1 MVMMMMMMMM
11 IHIPLY
17 VSIILFCC
25 CNVITVIVACQENG
39 KMIQVNDYYFEMK
52 GETTCSSKLCKAV
65 VSNIMTILM
74 YVITVFY
81 Q

>member
-1 MVMMMMMMMM
+1 MLM
-11 IHIPLY
+11 IYIPLC
-17 VSIILFCC
+17 VSILLFCC
-25 CNVITVIVACQENG
+25 CNVITVIVACQKNG
-39 KMIQVNDYYFEMK
+39 QMIKVDDYYFEMK
-52 GETTCSSKLCKAV
+52 NETTCSSELCEVV